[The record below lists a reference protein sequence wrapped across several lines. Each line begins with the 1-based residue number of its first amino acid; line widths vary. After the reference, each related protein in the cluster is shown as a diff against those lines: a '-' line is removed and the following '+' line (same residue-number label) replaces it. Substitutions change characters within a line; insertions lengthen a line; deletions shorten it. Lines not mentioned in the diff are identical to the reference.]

1 MVLEVHP
8 ATRTV
13 MVHRPNVSAVSLT
26 GDDELEIG
34 DVLPGF
40 SLPLREIF
48 DRSSLKIECPLAGKQ
63 RKFGTPSGIR

>member
-1 MVLEVHP
+1 MWLDHGVSMVLEVHP

-26 GDDELEIG
+26 GGDELEIC

-48 DRSSLKIECPLAGKQ
+48 DL
-63 RKFGTPSGIR
+63 